1 MWLFNVALTIG
12 VSLPG
17 GRDFWVGTV
26 LSPMPLRS
34 LPLGLRPARNP
45 GSVVEIGRLTRGG
58 VLQGEEHRYGN
69 S

>member
-1 MWLFNVALTIG
+1 MWLFNVAPTIG

-17 GRDFWVGTV
+17 RQDFWVGTV
-26 LSPMPLRS
+26 IPPRPLRS
-34 LPLGLRPARNP
+34 LLLVARPARNL
-45 GSVVEIGRLTRGG
+45 GAVVEIGRLTRGG